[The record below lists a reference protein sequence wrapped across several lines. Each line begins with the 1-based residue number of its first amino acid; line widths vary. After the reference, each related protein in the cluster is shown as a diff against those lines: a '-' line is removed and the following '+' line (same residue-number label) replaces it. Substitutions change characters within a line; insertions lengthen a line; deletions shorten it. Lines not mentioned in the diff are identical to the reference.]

1 LWLSAEQDKGIDLKF
16 HVYLENPN
24 DNNMLI
30 IYLRITTTVSSKR
43 ETTYVSEDYLM
54 VMSVKEEM
62 HKHRGSSET
71 P

>member
-1 LWLSAEQDKGIDLKF
+1 
-16 HVYLENPN
+16 VYLENPN

-43 ETTYVSEDYLM
+43 ETKYVSEDYLM